1 MYEKIKYELE
11 KKLADKKLTD
21 AHRHSLYDIDKV
33 ENMENLSVEEWSNYD
48 KFLKYQKKTKC
59 LYGNKLFNE
68 IKKWLKF
75 SKDEN
80 IGTILDF
87 SAKHAI
93 TDLQDIYNRY
103 NIKSFFVLKWNKI
116 EQINDNNIPQ
126 FIILPDE
133 RLLSDNILNDINLI
147 SKKYPTIKFT
157 MHCLESEE
165 RQNIVFKKFGMS
177 TIEWLDKNNFL
188 NDRLFLVHIN
198 EISDN
203 DVDLIRKNNVK
214 IILCPLM
221 REPLNYKNPKIPLDL
236 DIYFGTDA
244 PLISKNR
251 SLIDGAI
258 YQAIIWIEQDEEF
271 DSIIKVINK
280 ALTKTI

>member
-1 MYEKIKYELE
+1 MYQKIRLELE
-11 KKLADKKLTD
+11 KELSGKYLTD
-21 AHRHSLYDIDKV
+21 AHRHSLYDIGKV
-33 ENMENLSVEEWSNYD
+33 KNMENLSVEEWSNCD
-48 KFLKYQKKTKC
+48 NFLKYQKKTKD
-59 LYGNKLFNE
+59 LYGINLYNE
-68 IKKWLKF
+68 IKKWLEF
-75 SKDEN
+75 SKNEN

-93 TDLQDIYNRY
+93 TDLQNIYNRY

-133 RLLSDNILNDINLI
+133 RLISQVIMNDIISI
-147 SKKYPTIKFT
+147 SKKYSTIKFT

-165 RQNIVFKKFGMS
+165 RKNTAFKKFGMS

-188 NDRLFLVHIN
+188 NDRLFLVHVN
-198 EISDN
+198 EISNN
-203 DVDLIRKNNVK
+203 DINLIRKNNVK

-221 REPLNYKNPKIPLDL
+221 RKPLNYNNPKIPLDL

-258 YQAIIWIEQDEEF
+258 YQAIIWIKQGEEF

-280 ALTKTI
+280 ALTKII